1 MVTSYMNRSF
11 GFFVSVCSLYPFSLD
26 LSIFHQSRDIDE
38 FHSKNLVEKY
48 TGLRNLSELKT
59 EISAEEAEKLIKI
72 ILQSWRGKP
81 FSIRLAHLN
90 KFQK

>member
-1 MVTSYMNRSF
+1 
-11 GFFVSVCSLYPFSLD
+11 
-26 LSIFHQSRDIDE
+26 LSTFHQSRDIDE
-38 FHSKNLVEKY
+38 IHSKKLVEKY

-81 FSIRLAHLN
+81 FSILLGHLN
-90 KFQK
+90 NFQKQKKKEAGVHPYTGHC

>member
-1 MVTSYMNRSF
+1 
-11 GFFVSVCSLYPFSLD
+11 LD

-38 FHSKNLVEKY
+38 IHSKKLVEKY

-72 ILQSWRGKP
+72 ILKLERKAFLYPPRPSK
-81 FSIRLAHLN
+81 
-90 KFQK
+90 